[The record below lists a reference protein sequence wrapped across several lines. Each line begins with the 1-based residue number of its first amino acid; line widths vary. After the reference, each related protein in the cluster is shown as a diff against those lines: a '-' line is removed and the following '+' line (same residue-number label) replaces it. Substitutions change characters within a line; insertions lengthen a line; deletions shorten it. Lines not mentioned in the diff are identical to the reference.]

1 MERFMLLGRLAAVA
15 AVGAASFGGAAGAST
30 FTFND
35 GNAYCVPGEATG
47 PCTDSDS
54 DSGPVAVA
62 SGLAAGSVFGFTSP
76 SFVDAFG
83 KSFAARVTVVAT
95 GTPDGATGGNFTSTD
110 ITGSNYWMHLNFDFV
125 RSFDVETRSFGRDL
139 TVAGLREIVV
149 DDVDSNLGVGR
160 GSNFTD
166 VAGVNAPI
174 VSLGSALE
182 EEGFIPG
189 RTDPNGLPTT
199 ADGFNFARMQK
210 TGDGNNDG
218 IDDWLDAINV
228 AANADEADKA
238 AVRVVYDAMGL
249 GSGFDFVWGSTSDV
263 DHFTN
268 KRGWNI
274 SFVVDPTP
282 VPVPASL
289 PLLLGSIAGVAFWR
303 RRQRA
308 A

>member
-1 MERFMLLGRLAAVA
+1 MERFMSFGRLAAVA
-15 AVGAASFGGAAGAST
+15 AVGAASFGGAANATT

-35 GNAYCVPGEATG
+35 GNAYCVSGGTTG
-47 PCTDSDS
+47 PCTDTTDDS
-54 DSGPVAVA
+54 VAVA
-62 SGLAAGSVFGFTSP
+62 SGLAANSVFGFTSP

-95 GTPDGATGGNFTSTD
+95 GTPAGAPAGTFTSNTVS
-110 ITGSNYWMHLNFDFV
+110 GSNYWIHLDFDFV
-125 RSFDVETRSFGRDL
+125 RSFDVDTRTFGADL
-139 TVAGLREIVV
+139 TVAGLRQIIV
-149 DDVDSNLGVGR
+149 DDVDSNFGESN

-182 EEGFIPG
+182 EEGFITG
-189 RTDPNGLPTT
+189 QTDTTELPTEQ
-199 ADGFNFARMQK
+199 DGFHFARLQK
-210 TGDGNNDG
+210 TGDGNGDG
-218 IDDWLDAINV
+218 IDDWLTASNV
-228 AANADEADKA
+228 PASADEADKA
-238 AVRVVYDAMGL
+238 AVRVVYDATGL
-249 GSGFDFVWGSTSDV
+249 GSGFDLVWGSTSDV

-268 KRGWNI
+268 NRGWNI
-274 SFVVDPTP
+274 SLVVDPTP

-289 PLLLGSIAGVAFWR
+289 PLLLGAIAGVAFWK